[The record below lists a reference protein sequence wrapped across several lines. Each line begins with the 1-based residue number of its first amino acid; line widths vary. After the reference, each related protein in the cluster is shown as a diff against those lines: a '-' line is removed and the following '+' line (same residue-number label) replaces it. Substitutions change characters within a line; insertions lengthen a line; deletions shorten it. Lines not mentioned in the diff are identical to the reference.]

1 MNNKHRLSFT
11 VASTFLALAPAA
23 LAGDLAVTGD
33 TVNFTA
39 TGFAD
44 SPTIGSNGILT
55 DVTGIPT
62 GAITS
67 DLGLSFT
74 MQSTGTGDGIY
85 SFEVGMFIDHDDSQR
100 RLEIFIPGV
109 TMTFSNSGSTLV
121 GAITGNSVTVHG
133 RSADGATTLSTTT
146 TNSAFGFNGSS
157 LSVSAGN
164 QLNDIQTA
172 GDILGD
178 LVATFNTESQ
188 GHYNYGIFLAQT
200 GGPEALTFGTA
211 AGSAFPCAP
220 ASPFEINTAK
230 NATLSGSSALQG
242 EIAISGAS
250 DTNSVSPTAYSGTC
264 TPTVTSSGGGGGGGG
279 GNDSP
284 TEEEVEEQQQAVEDT
299 LNELAGTDLTDPNNV
314 TDDVVDTIDTL
325 LEDSGTLGADT
336 SAGIEGG
343 NVDTDVALDVIDTLT
358 DALDL
363 AGSASQGGG
372 DIDTTG
378 ISDSLDGITDIF
390 TALDGT
396 GDDLTTTQITQVQTL
411 TEESLTSITNVF
423 TDSTSAD
430 EAEGLVDSVSGVVNS
445 ALDVG
450 ATLDT
455 DLLSSVQLCSIQ
467 LA

>member
-264 TPTVTSSGGGGGGGG
+264 TPTVTSSGGGGGGWGW
-279 GNDSP
+279 
-284 TEEEVEEQQQAVEDT
+284 
-299 LNELAGTDLTDPNNV
+299 
-314 TDDVVDTIDTL
+314 
-325 LEDSGTLGADT
+325 
-336 SAGIEGG
+336 
-343 NVDTDVALDVIDTLT
+343 
-358 DALDL
+358 
-363 AGSASQGGG
+363 
-372 DIDTTG
+372 
-378 ISDSLDGITDIF
+378 
-390 TALDGT
+390 
-396 GDDLTTTQITQVQTL
+396 
-411 TEESLTSITNVF
+411 
-423 TDSTSAD
+423 
-430 EAEGLVDSVSGVVNS
+430 
-445 ALDVG
+445 
-450 ATLDT
+450 
-455 DLLSSVQLCSIQ
+455 
-467 LA
+467 